1 MAHSLARIG
10 LLLSGSIQTIVSRSR
25 SPWRVYAM
33 RSLPALVAAVLVV
46 LGSIAA
52 EAVVSSPFGFLGEM
66 RGAENQLTQGL
77 ASSAP
82 TPDSG
87 GGTVVANVTV
97 GNSPQGVAHDSG
109 NGYVYVANWGS
120 DTVTVIDG
128 TTVVATVP
136 VGRLPRG
143 VGYNGENGYVYV
155 ANQGS
160 NTVTVIDGTTV
171 VATVPVGN
179 NPFGVGYNSGN
190 GYVYVANYF
199 SNTVSVIS
207 GTALVANVTVG
218 TYPEGVGYNSG
229 NGYVYVANSVTGNTV
244 TVIDGTTVVATVP
257 VGNNPF
263 GVGYNGG
270 NGDVYVANAGS
281 NTVSVIS
288 TIGPSSPVLSGL
300 DPAILATIL
309 VAIGAVGVAVALIAW
324 KRRKAGR
331 PPPEG
336 AP

>member
-1 MAHSLARIG
+1 MAHSPARIG
-10 LLLSGSIQTIVSRSR
+10 LLLNGSIQTIVSRSR
-25 SPWRVYAM
+25 STWRVYAM

-155 ANQGS
+155 GDHGSQNINQI
-160 NTVTVIDGTTV
+160 NRKTTG
-171 VATVPVGN
+171 AT
-179 NPFGVGYNSGN
+179 
-190 GYVYVANYF
+190 
-199 SNTVSVIS
+199 
-207 GTALVANVTVG
+207 
-218 TYPEGVGYNSG
+218 
-229 NGYVYVANSVTGNTV
+229 
-244 TVIDGTTVVATVP
+244 
-257 VGNNPF
+257 
-263 GVGYNGG
+263 
-270 NGDVYVANAGS
+270 
-281 NTVSVIS
+281 
-288 TIGPSSPVLSGL
+288 
-300 DPAILATIL
+300 DPAPGRP
-309 VAIGAVGVAVALIAW
+309 VAVG
-324 KRRKAGR
+324 
-331 PPPEG
+331 
-336 AP
+336 

>member
-1 MAHSLARIG
+1 MAHSPARIG
-10 LLLSGSIQTIVSRSR
+10 LLLNGSIQTIVSRSR
-25 SPWRVYAM
+25 STWRVYAM

-97 GNSPQGVAHDSG
+97 GNSPQGVAYDSG

-179 NPFGVGYNSGN
+179 NPFGVGYNGGN
-190 GYVYVANYF
+190 GYVYVANQG
-199 SNTVSVIS
+199 SN
-207 GTALVANVTVG
+207 NVTVING
-218 TYPEGVGYNSG
+218 TTVVATVPVRDGPVAVGYNSG
-229 NGYVYVANSVTGNTV
+229 NGYVYVANSGTGNTV
-244 TVIDGTTVVATVP
+244 SVINGTTVVANVTVGP
-257 VGNNPF
+257 SPY
-263 GVGYNGG
+263 GVGYNSR
-270 NGDVYVANAGS
+270 NGYVYVANAGS

-309 VAIGAVGVAVALIAW
+309 VTIGAVSVAVDVIAW

>member
-1 MAHSLARIG
+1 MAHSPARIG
-10 LLLSGSIQTIVSRSR
+10 LLLNGSIQTIVSRSR
-25 SPWRVYAM
+25 STWRVYAM

-136 VGRLPRG
+136 VGRLPSG
-143 VGYNGENGYVYV
+143 VVYSCGDGYVSV

-160 NTVTVIDGTTV
+160 ATATVINGGTV
-171 VATVPVGN
+171 VATVPVGDS
-179 NPFGVGYNSGN
+179 PV
-190 GYVYVANYF
+190 
-199 SNTVSVIS
+199 
-207 GTALVANVTVG
+207 
-218 TYPEGVGYNSG
+218 GVGYNSG
-229 NGYVYVANSVTGNTV
+229 NGYVYVANSGTGNTV
-244 TVIDGTTVVATVP
+244 SVINGTTVVANVTVGP
-257 VGNNPF
+257 SPY
-263 GVGYNGG
+263 GVGYNSR
-270 NGDVYVANAGS
+270 NGYVYVANAGS

>member
-1 MAHSLARIG
+1 MAHSPARIG
-10 LLLSGSIQTIVSRSR
+10 LLLSGSIQAIVSRSR
-25 SPWRVYAM
+25 STWRVYAM
-33 RSLPALVAAVLVV
+33 RRLPALVAAVLVV

-52 EAVVSSPFGFLGEM
+52 EAVVSSPFGFLGEVK
-66 RGAENQLTQGL
+66 GAENQLTQGL

-97 GNSPQGVAHDSG
+97 GNSPQGV
-109 NGYVYVANWGS
+109 
-120 DTVTVIDG
+120 
-128 TTVVATVP
+128 
-136 VGRLPRG
+136 
-143 VGYNGENGYVYV
+143 
-155 ANQGS
+155 
-160 NTVTVIDGTTV
+160 
-171 VATVPVGN
+171 
-179 NPFGVGYNSGN
+179 
-190 GYVYVANYF
+190 
-199 SNTVSVIS
+199 
-207 GTALVANVTVG
+207 
-218 TYPEGVGYNSG
+218 GYNSG
-229 NGYVYVANSVTGNTV
+229 NGYVYVANSGTGNTV
-244 TVIDGTTVVATVP
+244 SVINGTTVVANVTVGP
-257 VGNNPF
+257 SPY
-263 GVGYNGG
+263 GVGYNSR
-270 NGDVYVANAGS
+270 NGYVYVANAGS

>member
-1 MAHSLARIG
+1 MAHSPARIG
-10 LLLSGSIQTIVSRSR
+10 LLLNGSIQTIVSRSR
-25 SPWRVYAM
+25 STWRVYAM

-97 GNSPQGVAHDSG
+97 GNSPQGVGYNSG

-136 VGRLPRG
+136 VG
-143 VGYNGENGYVYV
+143 
-155 ANQGS
+155 
-160 NTVTVIDGTTV
+160 
-171 VATVPVGN
+171 
-179 NPFGVGYNSGN
+179 
-190 GYVYVANYF
+190 
-199 SNTVSVIS
+199 
-207 GTALVANVTVG
+207 
-218 TYPEGVGYNSG
+218 
-229 NGYVYVANSVTGNTV
+229 
-244 TVIDGTTVVATVP
+244 
-257 VGNNPF
+257 NNPF

-270 NGDVYVANAGS
+270 NGYVYVANSGSETNSVVDGRTVEAAGVRGS
-281 NTVSVIS
+281 RQTKGGVN
-288 TIGPSSPVLSGL
+288 SG
-300 DPAILATIL
+300 T
-309 VAIGAVGVAVALIAW
+309 
-324 KRRKAGR
+324 R
-331 PPPEG
+331 
-336 AP
+336 

>member
-1 MAHSLARIG
+1 MAHSPARIG
-10 LLLSGSIQTIVSRSR
+10 LLLNGSIQTIVSRSR
-25 SPWRVYAM
+25 STWRVYAM

-52 EAVVSSPFGFLGEM
+52 EVVVSSPFGFLSEVK
-66 RGAENQLTQGL
+66 GAENQLTQGL
-77 ASSAP
+77 ASSDP

-87 GGTVVANVTV
+87 GGTVVATVPV
-97 GNSPQGVAHDSG
+97 GNNPFGVGYNSG

-136 VGRLPRG
+136 VG
-143 VGYNGENGYVYV
+143 
-155 ANQGS
+155 
-160 NTVTVIDGTTV
+160 
-171 VATVPVGN
+171 
-179 NPFGVGYNSGN
+179 
-190 GYVYVANYF
+190 
-199 SNTVSVIS
+199 
-207 GTALVANVTVG
+207 
-218 TYPEGVGYNSG
+218 
-229 NGYVYVANSVTGNTV
+229 
-244 TVIDGTTVVATVP
+244 
-257 VGNNPF
+257 NNPF

-270 NGDVYVANAGS
+270 NGYVYVANSGTGNTVSVINGTTVVANVTVGPSPYGVGYNSRNGYVYVANAGS

>member
-1 MAHSLARIG
+1 MAHSPARIG
-10 LLLSGSIQTIVSRSR
+10 LLLNGSIQTIVSRSR
-25 SPWRVYAM
+25 STWRVYAM

-52 EAVVSSPFGFLGEM
+52 EAVVSSPFGFLGEVK
-66 RGAENQLTQGL
+66 GAENQLTQGL

-97 GNSPQGVAHDSG
+97 GNSPQGVGYNSG

-136 VGRLPRG
+136 VGNNPFG
-143 VGYNGENGYVYV
+143 VGYNGGNGYVYV

-160 NTVTVIDGTTV
+160 NNVTVINGTTV
-171 VATVPVGN
+171 VATVPVRDG
-179 NPFGVGYNSGN
+179 P
-190 GYVYVANYF
+190 VA
-199 SNTVSVIS
+199 
-207 GTALVANVTVG
+207 
-218 TYPEGVGYNSG
+218 VGYNSG
-229 NGYVYVANSVTGNTV
+229 NGYVYVANSGTGNTV
-244 TVIDGTTVVATVP
+244 SVINGTTVVANVTVGP
-257 VGNNPF
+257 SPY
-263 GVGYNGG
+263 GVGYNSR
-270 NGDVYVANAGS
+270 NGYVYVANAGS

-288 TIGPSSPVLSGL
+288 TIGPSSPVRSGR

>member
-1 MAHSLARIG
+1 MAHSPARIG
-10 LLLSGSIQTIVSRSR
+10 LLLNGSIQTIVSRSR
-25 SPWRVYAM
+25 STWRVYAM

-143 VGYNGENGYVYV
+143 VGYNSENGYVYV
-155 ANQGS
+155 ANQCS
-160 NTVTVIDGTTV
+160 NTVTVINGATV
-171 VATVPVGN
+171 VATVPVGDG
-179 NPFGVGYNSGN
+179 P
-190 GYVYVANYF
+190 VA
-199 SNTVSVIS
+199 
-207 GTALVANVTVG
+207 
-218 TYPEGVGYNSG
+218 VGYNSG
-229 NGYVYVANSVTGNTV
+229 NGYVYVANSGTGNTV
-244 TVIDGTTVVATVP
+244 SVINGTTVVANVTVGP
-257 VGNNPF
+257 SPY
-263 GVGYNGG
+263 GVGYNSR
-270 NGDVYVANAGS
+270 NGYVYVANAGS

>member
-1 MAHSLARIG
+1 MAHSPARIG
-10 LLLSGSIQTIVSRSR
+10 LLLNGSIQTIVSRSR
-25 SPWRVYAM
+25 STWRVYAM

-52 EAVVSSPFGFLGEM
+52 EAVVSSPFGFLGEVK
-66 RGAENQLTQGL
+66 GAENQLTQGL

-97 GNSPQGVAHDSG
+97 GNSPQ
-109 NGYVYVANWGS
+109 
-120 DTVTVIDG
+120 
-128 TTVVATVP
+128 
-136 VGRLPRG
+136 R
-143 VGYNGENGYVYV
+143 
-155 ANQGS
+155 
-160 NTVTVIDGTTV
+160 
-171 VATVPVGN
+171 
-179 NPFGVGYNSGN
+179 VGYNSG
-190 GYVYVANYF
+190 
-199 SNTVSVIS
+199 S
-207 GTALVANVTVG
+207 
-218 TYPEGVGYNSG
+218 
-229 NGYVYVANSVTGNTV
+229 GYVYVANSGTGNTV
-244 TVIDGTTVVATVP
+244 SVINGTTVLANVTVGP
-257 VGNNPF
+257 SPY
-263 GVGYNGG
+263 GVGYNSR
-270 NGDVYVANAGS
+270 NGYVYVANAGS